1 MGTRREMRRLRGELA
16 RAVEREWPGPDPD
29 AVFTVLCD
37 RLGALRERPVIHRLV
52 PFPPGTASGLY
63 LDTAD
68 RDIIC
73 VEERTS
79 LLHQLVIFG
88 HEAWHMMAGHCSTH
102 PDGAGTA
109 ARVVGDD
116 TDLTAVVQRLAL
128 RTGFVATEEAEAEQF
143 GVGLATRLRPW
154 LERYGCGPRSPLERR
169 IQETLSH
176 TPARPGPFPR
186 PATVRL
192 TGLTRPADPD
202 PAGPDGTGGDGDPP
216 DTAGRPGPAG
226 RD

>member
-29 AVFTVLCD
+29 AVFSVLCD
-37 RLGALRERPVIHRLV
+37 RLRGLRGRPVVHRLL

-88 HEAWHMMAGHCSTH
+88 HEVWHMAAGHCSAH
-102 PDGAGTA
+102 PDGVGTA
-109 ARVVGDD
+109 ARIIGDD
-116 TDLTAVVQRLAL
+116 VDLTAVVQRLAL
-128 RTGFVATEEAEAEQF
+128 RTGFAASEEAEAEQF
-143 GVGLATRLRPW
+143 GVDLATRLRPW
-154 LERYGCGPRSPLERR
+154 VERTGSGPRSPLERR
-169 IQETLSH
+169 IEETLSH
-176 TPARPGPFPR
+176 TSPGPGLLPN
-186 PATVRL
+186 PTTVRL
-192 TGLTRPADPD
+192 SRLSRPAPPPGPPD
-202 PAGPDGTGGDGDPP
+202 DDGRRTGRPDG
-216 DTAGRPGPAG
+216 

>member
-16 RAVEREWPGPDPD
+16 RAVERERPAPEAE

-37 RLGALRERPVIHRLV
+37 RLSGLRDRPVLHRLV

-88 HEAWHMMAGHCSTH
+88 HEVWHMTAGHCSGH
-102 PDGAGTA
+102 PERTGMA
-109 ARVVGDD
+109 ARAVVRDA
-116 TDLTAVVQRLAL
+116 DLTAAVQRLAL
-128 RTGFVATEEAEAEQF
+128 RTGFVAAEEAEAEQF

-154 LERYGCGPRSPLERR
+154 VEQEGTSPDSPLARR
-169 IQETLSH
+169 IQETLAH
-176 TPARPGPFPR
+176 TGASAGPPRRAGQAPPGRLGRPSR
-186 PATVRL
+186 PAPPKGAA
-192 TGLTRPADPD
+192 TGD
-202 PAGPDGTGGDGDPP
+202 
-216 DTAGRPGPAG
+216 GPAG
-226 RD
+226 TD